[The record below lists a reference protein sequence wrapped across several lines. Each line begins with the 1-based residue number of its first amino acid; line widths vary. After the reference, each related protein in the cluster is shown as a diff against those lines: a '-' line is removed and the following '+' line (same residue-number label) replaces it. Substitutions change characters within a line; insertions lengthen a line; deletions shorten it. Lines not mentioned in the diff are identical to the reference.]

1 MQIAFDGNGRMFVL
15 EIRGYMQDADAT
27 GELAPTG
34 LISVH
39 EDVNN
44 DGVYEKHGVFVDKL
58 VFPRFVTPFG
68 ANAILTMESNTDE
81 VWKYTDTNGDSVAD
95 KKELF
100 TTSFGRA
107 GNVEHQQSSLFWGM
121 DNWLYSTYNAFRVRP
136 TPAGVL
142 REPTAP
148 NNAQWGITQDN
159 EGKVWFQ
166 GGASG
171 LPGYFQLP
179 IHYGV
184 TFATGGADPAVPRT
198 GIRGA
203 VGNRRP
209 RGLPTRHERDSP
221 RRADAAA
228 RHRRRGQ
235 RHRPRP
241 SHARGHAGGLS
252 LRRARRADRAARQAD
267 PLRGPHDAASGV
279 SVAARRVHSFDRSPV
294 QAR

>member
-1 MQIAFDGNGRMFVL
+1 MASAAAAACLTLAAQTPAPAQGAAQPAAQTQSPDVPPAAGPAPQGGRGQRGGGRGGGQAADPFEGADLSPKDPVTGVSPAEEQKRFLLQPGYRIEPVLTEPDIEEPMQIAFDGNGRMFVL

-27 GELAPTG
+27 GELAPAG

-100 TTSFGRA
+100 TASFGRA

-121 DNWLYSTYNAFRVRP
+121 DNWLYSTYNAFRVRA

-142 REPTAP
+142 REPTAA

-166 GGASG
+166 GARAGS
-171 LPGYFQLP
+171 PGTSSCRF
-179 IHYGV
+179 I
-184 TFATGGADPAVPRT
+184 TG
-198 GIRGA
+198 
-203 VGNRRP
+203 
-209 RGLPTRHERDSP
+209 
-221 RRADAAA
+221 
-228 RHRRRGQ
+228 
-235 RHRPRP
+235 
-241 SHARGHAGGLS
+241 
-252 LRRARRADRAARQAD
+252 
-267 PLRGPHDAASGV
+267 
-279 SVAARRVHSFDRSPV
+279 
-294 QAR
+294 